1 MSAET
6 TTGTESGNNL
16 GVGLKTRHLTMM
28 GLGSAIGAGLFL
40 GTGVG
45 IKAAGPAVLV
55 AYVIAGFLVVCV
67 MQMLGE
73 MAAADPDSGSFSQY
87 AEKAFGHWAGFTLGW
102 MYWFMLIMV
111 MGVEMTGAAAFIHGW
126 LGWAPWIPAL
136 ICVVFFTIVNLA
148 AVGGFGEFEFWF
160 AFVKVA
166 VITIFLVVGVLLV
179 FGLLPGHEA
188 VGFSHIRE
196 SGFAPNGI
204 RGIAAG
210 LLAVAFAF
218 GGIEIVT
225 IAAAESNNPRHAIK
239 VAVRSVLWRIS
250 LFYLGS
256 VILICLLLPFSTM
269 GKASSAA
276 DSPFTIILG
285 MANIPGIV
293 GIMEAVIVI
302 ALLSAFNAQLYG
314 TSRFAHSL
322 ALRGDA
328 PHFIRKTNKQGVPIN
343 SVLVSLFF
351 AFVSVG
357 LQYWNPAGLLTFLM
371 NAVGGCLL
379 VIWAMITASQIK
391 LRKHYEAAGP
401 LTVKMWGYPWLPWIT
416 LIGIIGLAALMISDP
431 GSRDQ
436 VIAVVVLTVIL
447 LVLSFITKIF
457 KDKKKAAALGS

>member
-1 MSAET
+1 MSAENL
-6 TTGTESGNNL
+6 TGTESGSNL
-16 GVGLKTRHLTMM
+16 GVGLKPRHLTMM

-45 IKAAGPAVLV
+45 IKAAGPAVLL

-73 MAAADPDSGSFSQY
+73 MAAAEPDSGSFSQY
-87 AEKAFGHWAGFTLGW
+87 AERAFGHWAGFTLGW

-126 LGWAPWIPAL
+126 LGWDPWIPAL
-136 ICVVFFTIVNLA
+136 ICVIFFTIVNLA
-148 AVGGFGEFEFWF
+148 AVRGFGEFEFWF

-166 VITIFLVVGVLLV
+166 VITIFLVIGLLLV
-179 FGLLPGHEA
+179 FGVLPGHEA

-204 RGIAAG
+204 GGIAAG

-225 IAAAESNNPRHAIK
+225 IAAAESENPRQAIK

-256 VILICLLLPFSTM
+256 VILICLLLPYATM
-269 GKASSAA
+269 GRASSAA
-276 DSPFTIILG
+276 ESPFTIILG

-302 ALLSAFNAQLYG
+302 ALLSAFNAQLYA

-322 ALRGDA
+322 AMRGDA
-328 PHFIRKTNKQGVPIN
+328 PRWVRKTNSQGVPIN
-343 SVLVSLFF
+343 SVFVSLFF
-351 AFVSVG
+351 AFVSVA

-379 VIWAMITASQIK
+379 VIWAMICASQLK
-391 LRKHYEAAGP
+391 MRKHYEAAGE
-401 LTVKMWGYPWLPWIT
+401 LTVRMWGYPWLPWVT
-416 LIGIIGLAALMISDP
+416 LIGIIGLGVLMLTDP

-436 VIAVVVLTVIL
+436 VIAVAVITVVL
-447 LVLSFITKIF
+447 LVLSFITKAF
-457 KDKKKAAALGS
+457 KDKQKLSKRGA